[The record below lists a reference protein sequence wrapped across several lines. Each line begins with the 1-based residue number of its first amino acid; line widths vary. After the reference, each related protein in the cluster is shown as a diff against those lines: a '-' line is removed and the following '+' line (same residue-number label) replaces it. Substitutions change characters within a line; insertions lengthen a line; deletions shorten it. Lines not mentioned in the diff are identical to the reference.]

1 MKKIIFSQVLL
12 ATILVINSFIYSQ
25 SVHTITVA
33 DFSFT
38 PDNIT
43 VVVGDTV
50 RWVYNTGATEHN
62 IVADDGSFTSGPLAL
77 PPWTYDHVFSAAG
90 NNPYYCEL
98 HGGPGGQ
105 GMSGV
110 VIVQNPSGVP
120 GEELIANKFELKQ
133 NYPNPFNPS
142 TKINFVIP
150 QESFVSIKVF
160 DVIGNE
166 ITTLINEVKKSGSY
180 EVEFVADKLPS
191 GVYVYQLRADNFI
204 QTRKMILLR

>member
-1 MKKIIFSQVLL
+1 MKKILNGFFFFSISLMS
-12 ATILVINSFIYSQ
+12 TISGIAQTSYE
-25 SVHTITVA
+25 ITVTN
-33 DFSFT
+33 FTFT
-38 PDNIT
+38 PTPLTIAT
-43 VVVGDTV
+43 GDTV
-50 RWVYNTGATEHN
+50 RWDAVLGHHN
-62 IVADDGSFTSGPLAL
+62 VVADDGSFTSGPPADA
-77 PPWTYDHVFSAAG
+77 PWEYVHVFTSAG
-90 NNPYYCEL
+90 NNPYYCEP
-98 HGGPGGQ
+98 HGGPGGN

-110 VIVQNPSGVP
+110 IIVEDAVSVP
-120 GEELIANKFELKQ
+120 EEDQFVNKFQLKQ

-166 ITTLINEVKKSGSY
+166 ITTLVNEVKQAGEY
-180 EVEFVADKLPS
+180 EVDFFADKQTS